1 MKEINNE
8 KNLWVLKSV
17 PDEDRSNKTIDS
29 YKDKIDES
37 YNYDSNVAN
46 SKQIK
51 SNDLAIIID
60 KKNILGFAKISNVRT
75 RTSTKIMR
83 ECPECGISSI
93 DQRKTL
99 KPIYRCG
106 NGHLF
111 DIPRETIKDVTKYSA
126 EYKNNF
132 IPYSKVERIPD
143 DLLPYFTNNYNSQ
156 MSMQKLDL
164 AALGLF
170 PEIAPALY
178 AKMDTII
185 LSAEEGIDDIEPTE
199 EEKYNNN
206 NKDERPLVNR
216 QIRARRG
223 QKKFRDSLRE
233 RYGDIC
239 MVTGCTILDILEAA
253 HISPYRGI
261 KDNHV
266 ANGLLLRSDI
276 HTLFDL
282 NLLAVEPKTLI
293 IYIHERALPEYE
305 YIQGKKLIVK
315 KGKSPSNEE
324 LELRWAGFN
333 V

>member
-1 MKEINNE
+1 
-8 KNLWVLKSV
+8 
-17 PDEDRSNKTIDS
+17 
-29 YKDKIDES
+29 
-37 YNYDSNVAN
+37 
-46 SKQIK
+46 
-51 SNDLAIIID
+51 
-60 KKNILGFAKISNVRT
+60 
-75 RTSTKIMR
+75 
-83 ECPECGISSI
+83 
-93 DQRKTL
+93 
-99 KPIYRCG
+99 
-106 NGHLF
+106 
-111 DIPRETIKDVTKYSA
+111 
-126 EYKNNF
+126 
-132 IPYSKVERIPD
+132 
-143 DLLPYFTNNYNSQ
+143 

-170 PEIAPALY
+170 PEIASALY
-178 AKMDTII
+178 GKVDTIV
-185 LSAEEGIDDIEPTE
+185 LSAEEGTDDTEPTE

-282 NLLAVEPKTLI
+282 NLLAVEPKTLMI
-293 IYIHERALPEYE
+293 HVHERALPEYE
-305 YIQGKKLIVK
+305 YIQGKKLLVK

-324 LELRWAGFN
+324 LEVRWTEFK
-333 V
+333 